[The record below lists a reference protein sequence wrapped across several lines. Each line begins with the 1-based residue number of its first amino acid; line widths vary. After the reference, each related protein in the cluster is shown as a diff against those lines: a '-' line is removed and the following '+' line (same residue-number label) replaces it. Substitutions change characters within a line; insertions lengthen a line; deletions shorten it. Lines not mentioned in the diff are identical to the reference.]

1 MHYSAGKDEANSRDK
16 KALYILSIW
25 VGFGWW
31 ESEDTQGQ
39 KSLVTFPGR
48 AYEN

>member
-1 MHYSAGKDEANSRDK
+1 MKAVCEGQVLHLTRIKKNK

-31 ESEDTQGQ
+31 ESEDI
-39 KSLVTFPGR
+39 
-48 AYEN
+48 

>member
-1 MHYSAGKDEANSRDK
+1 MKKSLAGIIPKGAQTK

-31 ESEDTQGQ
+31 ESEDI
-39 KSLVTFPGR
+39 
-48 AYEN
+48 

>member
-1 MHYSAGKDEANSRDK
+1 MMENDTGRKGINK

-31 ESEDTQGQ
+31 ELEDI
-39 KSLVTFPGR
+39 
-48 AYEN
+48 

>member
-1 MHYSAGKDEANSRDK
+1 MEAVGRGPGIDLRRIRGNK

-31 ESEDTQGQ
+31 ESEDI
-39 KSLVTFPGR
+39 
-48 AYEN
+48 